1 MSLLNPLT
9 SLIQRTR
16 SKAHAEPLRDWIVL
30 SAVTVVILAGVVA
43 WNLWTFGAITG
54 SSSPGE
60 PAADTRPAFSPSSLN
75 TIQDIFENRA
85 AEEMRY
91 ETGVYSFS
99 DPSQ

>member
-1 MSLLNPLT
+1 M
-9 SLIQRTR
+9 R
-16 SKAHAEPLRDWIVL
+16 SKAHAEPLRDWILL
-30 SAVTVVILAGVVA
+30 SAAMVLILAGIVA
-43 WNLWTFGAITG
+43 WNLWTFGAIIG
-54 SSSPGE
+54 PPSVEE
-60 PAADTRPAFSPSSLN
+60 PAADTRPAFSPSALN